1 MTTMDFESPRLVAEI
16 DGTHARF
23 ALEIRR
29 GVLRQGMVLAC
40 DGFPD
45 FVSAVRAYLER
56 LTLAQ
61 PVIHAAVAIA
71 NPVVGDWV
79 QMTNHDWHF
88 SIEQARDQLGL
99 TTLVVVNDFTALASA
114 IPKLGRDQLRQ
125 VGGGLVRENS
135 VLAVLGAGT
144 GLGVSGLVPG
154 EQTWTSLGSEG
165 GHCAFSPCDERED
178 RILAHVRCRF
188 AHVSFERLLSS
199 SGLQLIHEALACDG
213 GAGAASTQAPDAAQ
227 ILRLAL
233 EGEDALCMQVV
244 DAFCCMLGTVAANLA
259 VTLGAFGGVY
269 IGGEIVQRLGERFDR
284 SGFRA
289 RFESKGRFRA
299 YVSGIPT
306 FVITDEDAALR
317 GAAEI
322 LEMQLRRVGPGSSV
336 LDRIRRARDALT
348 KAERRVADR
357 VLEMPRQVL
366 NEPIAEIARL
376 ADVSQP
382 TVIRF
387 CRSLG
392 CDGLSDFKL
401 RLASGLAG
409 SVAVTHSQ
417 VHDDDSM
424 LDLGTKVLD
433 NTSTAIRQVRESLG
447 EEALEQA
454 LTRLLEASRV
464 EFFALS
470 HYGMV
475 AQDAHIK
482 FLRLGVPSGVHT
494 DAGLLRPA
502 AAVLRRG
509 DAAVFISA
517 SGSAAD
523 LIEAAE
529 QARAQGAVVIAISG
543 SHTPLARRADLT
555 LVVDHAEEHD
565 TPLVMISR
573 ILYLLVIDVLALGV
587 ALRRGLHGQVV
598 EAAKSR
604 ETPAPAQAGAMG
616 EPPPPAASTDSSAT
630 AAPHQRAAEQAAHS
644 GVALAHWSL
653 HGR

>member
-1 MTTMDFESPRLVAEI
+1 MTTVDFESPRLVADI
-16 DGTHARF
+16 DGARARF

-29 GVLRQGMVLAC
+29 GVLRQTMVLAC
-40 DGFPD
+40 AAYPD
-45 FVSAVRAYLER
+45 FVSAVRAYLAR
-56 LTLAQ
+56 AQPAQ
-61 PVIHAAVAIA
+61 PVVHAAVAIA

-79 QMTNHDWHF
+79 QMTNHDWQF

-114 IPKLGRDQLRQ
+114 IPKLGREQLRQ

-154 EQTWTSLGSEG
+154 EQAWTSLGSEG
-165 GHCAFSPCDERED
+165 GHCAFAPCDARED
-178 RILAHVRCRF
+178 RILAHVRRRF

-199 SGLQLIHEALACDG
+199 SGLPLIHEALACDDRDG
-213 GAGAASTQAPDAAQ
+213 SAEATPTPDAAQ
-227 ILRLAL
+227 ILSRAL
-233 EGEDALCMQVV
+233 EDGDAHCLEVL

-289 RFESKGRFRA
+289 RFEAKGRFRA

-322 LEMQLRRVGPGSSV
+322 LDTQLRRVGPGSSL

-392 CDGLSDFKL
+392 CEGLSDFKL

-417 VHDDDSM
+417 VRDDDSM
-424 LDLGTKVLD
+424 LELGTKVLD

-454 LTRLLEASRV
+454 LEGLLRASRV

-517 SGSAAD
+517 SGSATD
-523 LIEAAE
+523 LLEAAE
-529 QARAQGAVVIAISG
+529 QARAQGAVVIAITG

-555 LVVDHAEEHD
+555 LVVDHAEDQD

-573 ILYLLVIDVLALGV
+573 ILYLLVIDVLALGM
-587 ALRRGLHGQVV
+587 ALRRGLHGSLAQAAATRSAGLPSPPVDATEAPAG
-598 EAAKSR
+598 EAAG
-604 ETPAPAQAGAMG
+604 P
-616 EPPPPAASTDSSAT
+616 DSA
-630 AAPHQRAAEQAAHS
+630 

>member
-213 GAGAASTQAPDAAQ
+213 GAGAAHAPA
-227 ILRLAL
+227 
-233 EGEDALCMQVV
+233 
-244 DAFCCMLGTVAANLA
+244 
-259 VTLGAFGGVY
+259 
-269 IGGEIVQRLGERFDR
+269 GERAGPTQEGAETAR
-284 SGFRA
+284 SDPRRSIGL
-289 RFESKGRFRA
+289 
-299 YVSGIPT
+299 V
-306 FVITDEDAALR
+306 ALAQPGVR
-317 GAAEI
+317 PR
-322 LEMQLRRVGPGSSV
+322 RRVPR
-336 LDRIRRARDALT
+336 LR
-348 KAERRVADR
+348 ERR
-357 VLEMPRQVL
+357 
-366 NEPIAEIARL
+366 
-376 ADVSQP
+376 
-382 TVIRF
+382 
-387 CRSLG
+387 G
-392 CDGLSDFKL
+392 G
-401 RLASGLAG
+401 
-409 SVAVTHSQ
+409 
-417 VHDDDSM
+417 
-424 LDLGTKVLD
+424 
-433 NTSTAIRQVRESLG
+433 
-447 EEALEQA
+447 
-454 LTRLLEASRV
+454 
-464 EFFALS
+464 
-470 HYGMV
+470 
-475 AQDAHIK
+475 
-482 FLRLGVPSGVHT
+482 
-494 DAGLLRPA
+494 
-502 AAVLRRG
+502 
-509 DAAVFISA
+509 
-517 SGSAAD
+517 
-523 LIEAAE
+523 
-529 QARAQGAVVIAISG
+529 
-543 SHTPLARRADLT
+543 
-555 LVVDHAEEHD
+555 
-565 TPLVMISR
+565 
-573 ILYLLVIDVLALGV
+573 GV
-587 ALRRGLHGQVV
+587 ALVGTNDAICNGVTTPRVVGPRG
-598 EAAKSR
+598 R
-604 ETPAPAQAGAMG
+604 
-616 EPPPPAASTDSSAT
+616 
-630 AAPHQRAAEQAAHS
+630 
-644 GVALAHWSL
+644 
-653 HGR
+653 GR